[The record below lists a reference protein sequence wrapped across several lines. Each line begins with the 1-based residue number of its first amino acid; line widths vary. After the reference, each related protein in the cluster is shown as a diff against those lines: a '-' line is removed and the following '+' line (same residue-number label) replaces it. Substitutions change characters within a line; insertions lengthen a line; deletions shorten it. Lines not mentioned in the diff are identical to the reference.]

1 VEQVISVDRPEWV
14 PAFTGL
20 SVWHFQKLV
29 RSLLAVGV
37 QPAPVGTVA
46 AGSGAVGR
54 GVLQV
59 ALLFGTSKSA
69 AGRVVDHLAPLLVLP
84 PHSTHPPAHAPTTT
98 TAEPAA
104 LTTTPAYNETT
115 AQSHCAENLA
125 A

>member
-1 VEQVISVDRPEWV
+1 MGADVHGLVGL
-14 PAFTGL
+14 AFPKVGP
-20 SVWHFQKLV
+20 LV
-29 RSLLAVGV
+29 AARGGV

-84 PHSTHPPAHAPTTT
+84 PHSTHPPAHAATTT
-98 TAEPAA
+98 TTEPAA

-115 AQSHCAENLA
+115 ARSHCAENLA